1 MNKKVLVLDGGLS
14 TERAVSKNS
23 GASITKALK
32 KSGFIVEEFDFQGKL
47 EKVIEQFNPDVVFIA
62 LHGRYGED
70 GTVQGMLEL
79 LGVPYTGS
87 GVAAS
92 AVCMDKLI
100 TKRLFNSIGVQTPE
114 YFSLS
119 KGEIIPFSVARER
132 LKSDRVVIKPVDQG
146 STIGITIAKTSDEY
160 IHGIKEAFSLSDR
173 VIVEAFI
180 SGIEITVSVIG
191 NGDSIRVLPI
201 IEIVPENDFYDY
213 ESKYTP
219 GMSHHIIPARISKKS
234 YEIAQKLSAFIYK
247 EFNVRHFGR
256 IDFMVDKKGEVY
268 ALEVNTIP
276 GFTETSL
283 LPDAARAAGI
293 SFEELV
299 TSIVQFALARAR

>member
-1 MNKKVLVLDGGLS
+1 MNERVLVLDGGLS
-14 TERAVSKNS
+14 TEREVSKNS
-23 GASITKALK
+23 GSSIAKALR
-32 KSGFIVEEFDFQGKL
+32 KSDFIVEEFDFQGKL
-47 EKVIEQFNPDVVFIA
+47 EKIIDRFNPDVAFIA
-62 LHGRYGED
+62 LHGKYGED

-79 LGVPYTGS
+79 LGIPYTGS

-114 YFSLS
+114 YFSLR
-119 KGEIIPFSVARER
+119 KGEIVSFSDTKER

-146 STIGITIAKTSDEY
+146 STIGITIVKTSDEY
-160 IHGIKEAFSLSDR
+160 MHGIKKAFSLSDR
-173 VIVEAFI
+173 VIVETFI
-180 SGIEITVSVIG
+180 PGIEITVSVIG
-191 NGDSIRVLPI
+191 NSDSIRVLPI

-234 YEIAQKLSAFIYK
+234 YEMAEKLSEFIYK
-247 EFNVRHFGR
+247 EFNVRDFGR
-256 IDFMVDKKGEVY
+256 IDFIVDKDGTVY

-276 GFTETSL
+276 GFTKTSL

-293 SFEELV
+293 SFEDLV
-299 TSIVQFALARAR
+299 ASIVQFALARAR

>member
-1 MNKKVLVLDGGLS
+1 MSKKVLVLDGGLS
-14 TERAVSKNS
+14 TEREVSKNS
-23 GASITKALK
+23 GASIVKALK

-47 EKVIEQFNPDVVFIA
+47 ESIIGQFNPDVVFIA
-62 LHGRYGED
+62 LHGKYGED

-79 LGVPYTGS
+79 LGIPYTGS

-114 YFSLS
+114 YFPLI
-119 KGEIIPFSVARER
+119 KGEFVSFNDAKNR
-132 LKSDRVVIKPVDQG
+132 LKSEKVVIKPVDQG
-146 STIGITIAKTSDEY
+146 STIGITIAKTDDEY
-160 IHGIKEAFSLSDR
+160 INGIEDAFSLSDR
-173 VIVEAFI
+173 LIVESFV
-180 SGIEITVSVIG
+180 SGTEITVSVIG
-191 NGDSIRVLPI
+191 NGDSIRVLPV

-219 GMSHHIIPARISKKS
+219 GMSHHIIPARINKKS
-234 YEIAQKLSAFIYK
+234 YETAQELSAFIYK
-247 EFNVRHFGR
+247 EIGVRDFGR

-299 TSIVQFALARAR
+299 ASIVQFALARIK

>member
-1 MNKKVLVLDGGLS
+1 MNKRVLVLDGGLS
-14 TERAVSKNS
+14 TEREVSKNS
-23 GASITKALK
+23 GASIAKALK
-32 KSGFIVEEFDFQGKL
+32 KSGFTVEEFDFQGKL
-47 EKVIEQFNPDVVFIA
+47 EKVIEHFNPDVVFIA
-62 LHGRYGED
+62 LHGKYGED

-87 GVAAS
+87 GVATS

-100 TKRLFNSIGVQTPE
+100 TKRLFNAIGVQTPE

-119 KGEIIPFSVARER
+119 KGEIIPFSDAKDK
-132 LKSDRVVIKPVDQG
+132 LKSEKVVIKPVDQG
-146 STIGITIAKTSDEY
+146 STIGITIAKTDDEY
-160 IHGIKEAFSLSDR
+160 LNGIKEAFTLSDR

-180 SGIEITVSVIG
+180 SGSEITASVIG
-191 NGDSIRVLPI
+191 NGDSVRVLPI

-219 GMSHHIIPARISKKS
+219 GMSHHIIPARISKES
-234 YEIAQKLSAFIYK
+234 YETAKKLSAFIYK
-247 EFNVRHFGR
+247 ELNVRDFGR

-299 TSIVQFALARAR
+299 ASIVQFALARNR